1 MKTIVFF
8 LEEPS
13 AREMLA
19 GVLPRMLPEN
29 INIRYI
35 IFQGKQDLE
44 KNLKSKLLGWRAPD
58 SCFVVIRDQDSGD
71 CKTIKTKLVQLCEE
85 AYKEK
90 VLVRIACRELE
101 SFFLG
106 DLAAVEK
113 GLGLKGIKTQQ
124 RRKYFRNPDA
134 IVHPADELFRLTGN
148 LYDKVSGSR
157 AIAPHLDL
165 KSNCSKSFNILL
177 SGINNLIEV

>member
-29 INIRYI
+29 INVRYI

-58 SCFVVIRDQDSGD
+58 C
-71 CKTIKTKLVQLCEE
+71 
-85 AYKEK
+85 
-90 VLVRIACRELE
+90 
-101 SFFLG
+101 
-106 DLAAVEK
+106 
-113 GLGLKGIKTQQ
+113 
-124 RRKYFRNPDA
+124 
-134 IVHPADELFRLTGN
+134 
-148 LYDKVSGSR
+148 
-157 AIAPHLDL
+157 
-165 KSNCSKSFNILL
+165 L
-177 SGINNLIEV
+177 S